1 MTFKTKIAAGGAAAI
16 AFAAATAAFAQA
28 PAAPAAPAASQVI
41 GGPPIQGVCIFA
53 PDGAVAGSTVGKF
66 VGTRMQQ
73 LVAQTNAELSTEQ
86 NAIETEGKQLEAQRA
101 SLDATTLEQRGS
113 QLQVRANAWR
123 RKAELRDRELQATQQ
138 KAVARIGQE
147 MEPIVRQ
154 IYTTK
159 NCGLLLHRDAVVL
172 GNPAMDI
179 TPAVITGLNA
189 KITQFAFDREHL
201 DQAAATAAAGAP
213 PVQTVPGASA
223 PAARP
228 APTRK

>member
-1 MTFKTKIAAGGAAAI
+1 MTFKIQIAAGGAAAI
-16 AFAAATAAFAQA
+16 AFAATAAFAQA
-28 PAAPAAPAASQVI
+28 PAAPAAAASQPI

-86 NAIETEGKQLEAQRA
+86 NAIETEGKTLEAQRA

-147 MEPIVRQ
+147 MEPIVKQ

-179 TPAVITGLNA
+179 TPAVITALNA

-201 DQAAATAAAGAP
+201 DQAAAAGVAGAP
-213 PVQTVPGASA
+213 PVQTVPGAA
-223 PAARP
+223 PTPARP